1 MQLALVDSGRPV
13 GPRTLE
19 RSAATR
25 GEALTNVAATSN
37 AATSDAAH
45 GAQASRTRSLRGG
58 LRSLDTQLNQRIAA
72 SQRTIEFLERA
83 DAQLQSLRTT
93 LAAHVAAGV
102 GAPDSEIIA
111 ELSRQILRF
120 DAFWRERAVAT
131 GGALDSQLDQ
141 VEPGAARLR
150 FTVRG
155 LTLDALANGEPE
167 TLYLAVGGRTQQA
180 VAVAVEPG
188 LDATEI
194 ARRFD
199 RALAPRGVR
208 VNRDQRGELV
218 FSVREADW
226 TNARDILAIKGD
238 GRRFPTGQF
247 AAVRIAPEEPLV
259 RPEQWTVDSPMAR
272 RTTLQRIVTA
282 QEAVRHARRL
292 AIEALDEE
300 GRNLQTTTAEVR
312 EQGGAWCASFV
323 RTFEA
328 TAGRGDFRSLSALS
342 SAVLGIHRD
351 RVTALLAHPAG
362 Q

>member
-25 GEALTNVAATSN
+25 GEAPANVAAPSD
-37 AATSDAAH
+37 AVASDAARH
-45 GAQASRTRSLRGG
+45 AQASRTQPLRGG
-58 LRSLDTQLNQRIAA
+58 LRSLDTQLNQRVAA

-93 LAAHVAAGV
+93 LAAHVGAG
-102 GAPDSEIIA
+102 ASEPDSKVIS
-111 ELSRQILRF
+111 ELSRQIQRF
-120 DAFWRERAVAT
+120 DVLWRERAAAT

-141 VEPGAARLR
+141 VEPGTARLR

-155 LTLDALANGEPE
+155 LTLDTLANGEPE
-167 TLYLAVGGRTQQA
+167 TLYLAVGGRTHQA
-180 VAVAVEPG
+180 VAVTIEPG
-188 LDATEI
+188 LDATAI
-194 ARRFD
+194 AQRFD
-199 RALAPRGVR
+199 RALAASGVR
-208 VNRDQRGELV
+208 VSRDQRGELV

-226 TNARDILAIKGD
+226 TNAREMLAIKGD

-247 AAVRIAPEEPLV
+247 AAARIVPEQPLV
-259 RPEQWTVDSPMAR
+259 LPEQWTLDSPQAR
-272 RTTLQRIVTA
+272 RTTLQKVVTA
-282 QEAVRHARRL
+282 QEAVRHARQL
-292 AIEALDEE
+292 AIEALGEE
-300 GRNLQTTTAEVR
+300 GRNLQTATAEDR
-312 EQGGAWCASFV
+312 EQEGAWCASFV
-323 RTFEA
+323 RTFET

-362 Q
+362 